1 MSNICTI
8 YIYVLYCSFFT
19 QSLNIQEEMEVVVA
33 EQGGSGNVEISTSH
47 PQSSSMDQESE
58 DSELV
63 RQIINNPL
71 VSFVLL
77 NTN

>member
-1 MSNICTI
+1 
-8 YIYVLYCSFFT
+8 
-19 QSLNIQEEMEVVVA
+19 MEVVDA

-47 PQSSSMDQESE
+47 PQSSSMDQES
-58 DSELV
+58 DDAELV

-71 VSFVLL
+71 VSLLNCLL